1 MPSPRTLL
9 HDHGTLENMKV
20 IGSVPSGMRIDFP
33 FEGTA
38 TGPHWE
44 GELLVEGVD
53 YVTVRGDRNMNM
65 DVHGRI
71 GSGRGMI
78 AYHASGVSISI
89 DKTTAEPNELITF
102 ETANEDLAFLNTA
115 IGVGL
120 GWGEGTDLSLDIY
133 LVQR

>member
-1 MPSPRTLL
+1 MPS
-9 HDHGTLENMKV
+9 LEHFCTIKATMALKV
-20 IGSVPSGMRIDFP
+20 IGPVPGGMRIDFP

-38 TGPHWE
+38 TSEHWD
-44 GELLVEGVD
+44 GELAVEGVD
-53 YVTVRGDRNMNM
+53 YVTVRGDGNMQL

-71 GSGRGMI
+71 GSGRGMVS
-78 AYHASGVSISI
+78 YHATGVSISI

-120 GWGEGTDLSLDIY
+120 GRGEGADLSLDIY
-133 LVQR
+133 LVKR

>member
-1 MPSPRTLL
+1 MPSL
-9 HDHGTLENMKV
+9 DHFCTIAASLDMQV
-20 IGSVPSGMRIDFP
+20 IGPVPSGMRIDFP

-44 GELLVEGVD
+44 GELPVAGVD
-53 YVTVRGDRNMNM
+53 YVTVRGDGNMDL

-71 GSGRGMI
+71 GEGRGMVS
-78 AYHASGVSISI
+78 YHASGVSISI
-89 DKTTAEPNELITF
+89 DRTTAEPNELITF

-120 GWGEGTDLSLDIY
+120 GRGEGADLNLEIY
-133 LVQR
+133 LVRR